1 MKRFSTILS
10 LLLAVLLVFTSCAA
24 LAEAPVE
31 KHVVYLTTITPEQ
44 ASYQMI
50 EALVKAY

>member
-24 LAEAPVE
+24 LAETPVE
-31 KHVVYLTTITPEQ
+31 KHVVSLPSRPVIRR
-44 ASYQMI
+44 S
-50 EALVKAY
+50 KRW